1 MERVL
6 RECFCAQANTR
17 NGGDT
22 LLHTAAGQG
31 HLNCLRVL
39 LEYNADITATVSA
52 LLMCIMYEKYVGKL
66 SVQDVKGN
74 IPLHC
79 ASGW

>member
-52 LLMCIMYEKYVGKL
+52 LLMCIMYVEKL
-66 SVQDVKGN
+66 SVQDVKGD
-74 IPLHC
+74 IPLHY
-79 ASGW
+79 ASRW